1 MKSIRRGLWDGE
13 VGKDA
18 RGRFSC
24 RICRVSLTPSEAPT
38 GDSAASGESPD
49 AAESPAMDGPGV
61 ADSAATDEPVDG
73 EETIRSCPECGRSWR
88 TTAPRWRT
96 TGG

>member
-13 VGKDA
+13 VAKDP

-24 RICRVSLTPSEAPT
+24 RICRERLAAHSET
-38 GDSAASGESPD
+38 EDGGVVRWCPD
-49 AAESPAMDGPGV
+49 CDRAWKTR
-61 ADSAATDEPVDG
+61 AT
-73 EETIRSCPECGRSWR
+73 
-88 TTAPRWRT
+88 PRWRT

>member
-1 MKSIRRGLWDGE
+1 MKSLRRGLWDGE

-24 RICRVSLTPSEAPT
+24 RICRRSLVARTEA
-38 GDSAASGESPD
+38 E
-49 AAESPAMDGPGV
+49 DGV
-61 ADSAATDEPVDG
+61 E
-73 EETIRSCPECGRSWR
+73 RSCPDCGRAWKSR
-88 TTAPRWRT
+88 ASPRWRT